1 MTIKNEAK
9 ISNHFIKTLLVG
21 KLFIK
26 SKYKLFL
33 TYNLKILTLLF
44 IKKIIAIFVKKSYQL
59 LTIYPNKIEVS
70 KLHSYL
76 LSSVAPRPIA
86 LASTLDKDGN
96 PNLSPFSFFNVF
108 SANPPILIFSP
119 ARRVR
124 DNTTKHTFENVN
136 QTKEVVINVVSFDI
150 IHQTSLSSTEY
161 EKGVNEFTKAGFS
174 MLKSEKVKPFR
185 VAESPVQFECKVN
198 QIIELGNKGGAG
210 NLIICEVVCMHIN
223 SNVLDENNMI
233 NQVKLDLV
241 ARAGGSYYSR
251 IKNTFFEIPKPLLT
265 KGIGIDSLP
274 DTIKNSSVL
283 TGNDLGMLGN
293 IDIIPNQ
300 DDVDK
305 FIKDNQEFIGVKLN
319 EKHKFAQ
326 DFLKNNE
333 IDSAWKVL
341 LS

>member
-1 MTIKNEAK
+1 
-9 ISNHFIKTLLVG
+9 
-21 KLFIK
+21 
-26 SKYKLFL
+26 
-33 TYNLKILTLLF
+33 
-44 IKKIIAIFVKKSYQL
+44 L
-59 LTIYPNKIEVS
+59 LTIYPNKIETS
-70 KLHSYL
+70 LLHSYL
-76 LSSVAPRPIA
+76 LSAVAPRPIA
-86 LASTLDKDGN
+86 LASTLDENDN

-124 DNTTKHTFENVN
+124 DNTTKHTFENVK
-136 QTKEVVINVVSFDI
+136 QTKEVVINVVNFDI
-150 IHQTSLSSTEY
+150 VHQTSLSSTEY

-174 MLKSEKVKPFR
+174 MLKSETVKPFR

-198 QIIELGNKGGAG
+198 QIIELGDKGGAG
-210 NLIICEVVCMHIN
+210 NLIICEVVCMHLN
-223 SNVLDENNMI
+223 NNVLDKNGRI
-233 NQVKLDLV
+233 DQIKLDLV

-251 IKNTFFEIPKPLLT
+251 AKNTFFEIPKPLQS
-265 KGIGIDSLP
+265 KGIGVDLLP
-274 DTIKNSSVL
+274 ETIKNSSVL
-283 TGNDLGMLGN
+283 TGNNLGMLGN
-293 IDIIPNQ
+293 VDRIPAQ

-305 FIKDNQEFIGVKLN
+305 FIKDNPKFIGIKLN